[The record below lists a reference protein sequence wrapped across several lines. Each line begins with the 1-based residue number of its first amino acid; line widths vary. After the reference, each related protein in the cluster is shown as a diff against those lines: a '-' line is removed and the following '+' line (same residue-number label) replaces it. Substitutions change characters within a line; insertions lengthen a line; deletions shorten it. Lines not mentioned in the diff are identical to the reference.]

1 MNPMDETPKVAI
13 EEIESNYMQSLK
25 GEFNQADLEK
35 WGHNLVVFLTPVF
48 VIYLA
53 SIAGRLGTGFSL
65 SDFVPNGLDVGAMA
79 LYVVNAGLDFFRKVQ
94 AGPTP
99 TQSTQ

>member
-1 MNPMDETPKVAI
+1 MDETPKVAI

-35 WGHNLVVFLTPVF
+35 WGHNLLVFLAPVF

-53 SIAGRLGTGFSL
+53 AVAGKLVGGFSF
-65 SDFVPNGLDVGAMA
+65 SAFVPTNLVDGAMA

-94 AGPTP
+94 AGPVAAAT
-99 TQSTQ
+99 TTSN